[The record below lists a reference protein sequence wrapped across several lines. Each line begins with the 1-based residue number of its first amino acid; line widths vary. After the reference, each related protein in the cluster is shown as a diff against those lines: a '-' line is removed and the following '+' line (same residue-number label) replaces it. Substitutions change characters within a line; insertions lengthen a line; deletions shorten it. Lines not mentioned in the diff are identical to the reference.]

1 MANRPRYKRVVVKV
15 SGESFG
21 PQGGVGIDP
30 SAVQATAHEI
40 SPLVEMGVQVALVV
54 GGGNFIRGREL
65 LAGLGDSAEQR
76 ARRVTADYM
85 GMLATVINA
94 LALREALESLGVA
107 VRVLS
112 AITMTAVCEPFILRR
127 ATRHL
132 EKGRVIILAGGTGN
146 PFFTTDTCAAL
157 RASEINAEVLLK
169 ATKVDGVFDSDPQTN
184 PNARRYDRISYEK
197 VLVDRLGVMDLTAI
211 SMCMENRIPIVVFQL
226 SKLGSLSGLICGE
239 NIGTVISE

>member
-15 SGESFG
+15 SGESFA
-21 PQGGVGIDP
+21 PQSGVGIDP
-30 SAVQATAHEI
+30 SAVRATAHEI

-54 GGGNFIRGREL
+54 GGGNFIRGREH

-94 LALREALESLGVA
+94 LALREAIESLGIA

-132 EKGRVIILAGGTGN
+132 EKGRVVILAGGTGN

-169 ATKVDGVFDSDPQTN
+169 ATKVDGVFDSDPMTN

-211 SMCMENRIPIVVFQL
+211 SMCLESRIPIVVFRL
-226 SKLGSLSGLICGE
+226 SEPGNLIGVICGE